1 MDKMFFWTS
10 LQIVLLAVT
19 VIVYLS
25 YKNELSQIRD
35 EIARE
40 RHFQTAENER
50 LKKDLQA
57 EMDRDRNRRDR
68 EQEKIDTRLDDMK
81 DILSVTLASL
91 KSVKEIESK
100 IADIEKLKT
109 EVRTLASDVK
119 NMEQKTDRREIK
131 LQHLTEGVHE
141 MSKKLMQVRE
151 GLSEIEKHFR
161 KLREDNEKFE
171 TEDEPNFHYQHMEDH
186 YHGDFNYHRGDNVQS
201 DSIGRSIDKVIMAG
215 ASYVIASAFG
225 TAASVLSGMAT
236 LLLT

>member
-1 MDKMFFWTS
+1 MFFWTS
-10 LQIVLLAVT
+10 LQIVILAVI

-50 LKKDLQA
+50 LRRDLQT

-68 EQEKIDTRLDDMK
+68 EQQKIDNRLDDMK

-109 EVRTLASDVK
+109 EVRALASDVK

-131 LQHLTEGVHE
+131 LEYLTEDVHE
-141 MSKKLMQVRE
+141 MSKKLMQVRD
-151 GLSEIEKHFR
+151 GLLEIGKHFR
-161 KLREDNEKFE
+161 KLRADIEKFE
-171 TEDEPNFHYQHMEDH
+171 TEDEPNIHYQHTENH
-186 YHGDFNYHRGDNVQS
+186 YHGDFKYHRGHNV
-201 DSIGRSIDKVIMAG
+201 DGETSIGRSIAKVIMAG
-215 ASYVIASAFG
+215 ASYVITSAFG
-225 TAASVLSGMAT
+225 TAASVVSGLGI